1 MTHRT
6 ETDTFG
12 PIDVAML
19 PIGAYEPR
27 WMMSSSHMS
36 PEESLQA
43 LALCGAGL
51 LVLPWPWWLRTLGLP
66 LLLRPQMDFSMWVS
80 SALGVLL
87 GLGLFCGSLLV
98 YSVNPASL
106 FAAKESWSLA
116 RISMRAFGP
125 LVMLVVGM
133 ACARLAHEL
142 R

>member
-1 MTHRT
+1 
-6 ETDTFG
+6 G
-12 PIDVAML
+12 
-19 PIGAYEPR
+19 
-27 WMMSSSHMS
+27 
-36 PEESLQA
+36 
-43 LALCGAGL
+43 
-51 LVLPWPWWLRTLGLP
+51 
-66 LLLRPQMDFSMWVS
+66 
-80 SALGVLL
+80 LL

>member
-1 MTHRT
+1 M
-6 ETDTFG
+6 
-12 PIDVAML
+12 VAGGL
-19 PIGAYEPR
+19 GTVVAGQG
-27 WMMSSSHMS
+27 
-36 PEESLQA
+36 LG
-43 LALCGAGL
+43 GAGRLPVVRRL
-51 LVLPWPWWLRTLGLP
+51 LVVLLRHDGWLRRLG
-66 LLLRPQMDFSMWVS
+66 
-80 SALGVLL
+80 LL

>member
-1 MTHRT
+1 RV
-6 ETDTFG
+6 DCLLYG
-12 PIDVAML
+12 V
-19 PIGAYEPR
+19 
-27 WMMSSSHMS
+27 
-36 PEESLQA
+36 
-43 LALCGAGL
+43 L
-51 LVLPWPWWLRTLGLP
+51 LVVLLRHDGWLRRLG
-66 LLLRPQMDFSMWVS
+66 Q
-80 SALGVLL
+80 L

>member
-1 MTHRT
+1 MSAPESCWAWPLDGGWGIGNSRWQVK
-6 ETDTFG
+6 DS
-12 PIDVAML
+12 VARVDCL
-19 PIGAYEPR
+19 LYGA
-27 WMMSSSHMS
+27 
-36 PEESLQA
+36 
-43 LALCGAGL
+43 L
-51 LVLPWPWWLRTLGLP
+51 LVVLLRHDGWLRRLG
-66 LLLRPQMDFSMWVS
+66 
-80 SALGVLL
+80 LL